1 LTFSPSIFDILHH
14 FTEFIKF
21 AEFLSEGGS
30 AGGFKGGCQAV
41 RAEVPPSARERGAE
55 QKILLILL
63 EEFWWRA
70 QNQNE
75 GQNFLRGAA
84 AAEQLAGGGLFQ
96 IPLFG
101 FMYQIWQNDFKSM
114 PRSELVLLRGL
125 RGFGFGNQ
133 VWRYE
138 LKIFR

>member
-1 LTFSPSIFDILHH
+1 
-14 FTEFIKF
+14 
-21 AEFLSEGGS
+21 
-30 AGGFKGGCQAV
+30 
-41 RAEVPPSARERGAE
+41 
-55 QKILLILL
+55 LLILL

-96 IPLFG
+96 VLPLFG

-114 PRSELVLLRGL
+114 PRRELVLLRGL
-125 RGFGFGNQ
+125 RWFGFGSQ

-138 LKIFR
+138 IKIFRRDLIVRPTPPKAGLDFLDRQNPQD